1 MSAPSTEVGP
11 GFLAFVVFFF
21 LAVVLWLLM
30 RSMFTRVRRMN
41 LAQRAQEQQEQ
52 EQEAARGAG
61 TPTSA
66 DAADERPAGERDSAL
81 GDGAEE
87 GQRRGDEV

>member
-52 EQEAARGAG
+52 EAARGAG

-66 DAADERPAGERDSAL
+66 DATDERPVGERDSAL